1 MKCRDAL
8 ELIHAYIDNGI
19 DPANDKLL
27 QEHLD
32 SCEKCRNELRFLQ
45 NYKSKLAAI
54 KPVKAPAGFMY
65 ELRRRIEAEQ
75 TRPYMKYF
83 DAAADYIRSI
93 HFPAE
98 AAALVVLVSI
108 VFTLYRPDKLFMHRV
123 TAPVTEYSET
133 SGIDRA
139 EKIGRDPVTP
149 VDQPSLKSYEETL
162 SSRKTH
168 DADDMLYPGE
178 KEKVKTAETTEKFDT
193 GETDGSVKRESAGAE
208 ELAASSDSEV
218 DFNITEKSSDDK
230 KDAYR
235 SESRVMGKTGLDAA
249 TVITP
254 KDVCRRYNAEV
265 VSTKKLAGGPVEY
278 TIEIKDNNTDELL
291 SGLRRY
297 FTVKF
302 KSKETRNGHTYLVIE
317 IIE

>member
-27 QEHLD
+27 QEHLE
-32 SCEKCRNELRFLQ
+32 SCEKCSAELRFLVT
-45 NYKSKLAAI
+45 YKSKLADI
-54 KPVKAPAGFMY
+54 KPVKAPAGFMH

-75 TRPYMKYF
+75 ARPYIKYF
-83 DAAADYIRSI
+83 DAAADFIRSI

-108 VFTLYRPDKLFMHRV
+108 IFTLYRPDKLFMQKISV
-123 TAPVTEYSET
+123 PVTEYTEINGMHDTET
-133 SGIDRA
+133 SRKDSAPATDQPAAKIYDDTLRSRRQAETVDSTFPGDEDKSNVMDFTESPGTGGVTGIDERQPA
-139 EKIGRDPVTP
+139 EKEELPESAEHESDRN
-149 VDQPSLKSYEETL
+149 SFEKS
-162 SSRKTH
+162 
-168 DADDMLYPGE
+168 ADD
-178 KEKVKTAETTEKFDT
+178 
-193 GETDGSVKRESAGAE
+193 SA
-208 ELAASSDSEV
+208 
-218 DFNITEKSSDDK
+218 
-230 KDAYR
+230 DAYR

-265 VSTKKLAGGPVEY
+265 VSTKKLSSGPVEY
-278 TIEIKDNNTDELL
+278 TVEIKDNNTDELL

-302 KSKETRNGHTYLVIE
+302 KSKETRNGHTYIVIE

>member
-32 SCEKCRNELRFLQ
+32 SCEKCRAELRFLV
-45 NYKSKLAAI
+45 NYKSKLASI
-54 KPVKAPAGFMY
+54 KPVKAPAGFMH

-75 TRPYMKYF
+75 ARPWMKYF
-83 DAAADYIRSI
+83 EAASNLLRSI
-93 HFPAE
+93 HIPVE

-123 TAPVTEYSET
+123 SAPVTEYSET
-133 SGIDRA
+133 SGMDQA
-139 EKIGRDPVTP
+139 EKVSRDPVTP
-149 VDQPSLKSYEETL
+149 VDQPSLKSYDDTL
-162 SSRKTH
+162 SSRKQV

-178 KEKVKTAETTEKFDT
+178 KEKVKTAETSERFDT
-193 GETDGSVKRESAGAE
+193 SETAGSVKRESAGAE
-208 ELAASSDSEV
+208 ELAASSDSES

-235 SESRVMGKTGLDAA
+235 TESRVMGKTGLDAA

-265 VSTKKLAGGPVEY
+265 VRTKKMANGSVEY
-278 TIEIKDNNTDELL
+278 TIRIKDNKADELMTDM
-291 SGLRRY
+291 RRY
-297 FTVKF
+297 FTVVYR
-302 KSKETRNGHTYLVIE
+302 SKEMYNGYTDLVIE
-317 IIE
+317 INE